1 MKHLKSPTAIFIIV
15 LNGSHEHKIMKET
28 VMQLSFSI
36 EEVCQ
41 ATGFGRTKLYEAINQ
56 GLLPA
61 KKYGKRTII
70 LKNDLEEFLKS
81 LEPYPSVT
89 PQY

>member
-1 MKHLKSPTAIFIIV
+1 
-15 LNGSHEHKIMKET
+15 
-28 VMQLSFSI
+28 MQLSLSI
-36 EEVCQ
+36 EEVKE

-70 LKNDLEEFLKS
+70 LRKDLEQFLCGLDS
-81 LEPYPSVT
+81 YPSNNSN
-89 PQY
+89 